1 MKHKT
6 LTNWLLINSILIFAV
21 GVYMTFFKDTT
32 IYVFKPLV
40 ETVFW
45 PDAVVNNIGTQ
56 HFRSFI
62 YSLCGVIMVVWGLLM
77 FSVVKNAVAKNEKWA
92 IDALLVSVLVWF
104 PIDEFF
110 SIKYEVWY
118 NAIFNTPLFL
128 SLIIPLALLRYQ
140 LKNK

>member
-6 LTNWLLINSILIFAV
+6 LINWLSINSLLIFVV
-21 GVYMTFFKDTT
+21 GIYMAFFKDTSV
-32 IYVFKPLV
+32 YVFKPLV

-45 PDAVVNNIGTQ
+45 PDAVISDTGTQ

-62 YSLCGVIMVVWGLLM
+62 YSLCGSIMILWGILM
-77 FSVVKNAVAKNEKWA
+77 YFVVKNAVAKNEKWA
-92 IDALLVSVLVWF
+92 IDALLISTLAWF

-128 SLIIPLALLRYQ
+128 SLIIPLVILRYQ